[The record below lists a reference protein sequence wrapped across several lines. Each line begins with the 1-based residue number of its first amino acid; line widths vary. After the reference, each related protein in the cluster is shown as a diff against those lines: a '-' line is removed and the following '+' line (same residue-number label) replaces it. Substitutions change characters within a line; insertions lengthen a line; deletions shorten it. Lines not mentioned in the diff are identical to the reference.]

1 MSKLSAS
8 IDDLKTNDRQW
19 DAFTTEDHCVVL
31 APPGSGKTKLL
42 TTRMASDLAHKIRK
56 PQGAACITLTNAA
69 ADELRRRIDEL
80 GVEDR
85 PNLVIGTVHS
95 FLLRKVVEP
104 FAAVVDRPELA
115 SITIASK
122 DERNELLREAI
133 AEAFP
138 NGDTWLV
145 TSTIDKLRQRLASD
159 EDWAKSGDGVT
170 RAARLY
176 EAKLL
181 ERRLHDFSGLV
192 ATAVDLVENHHVVRQ
207 TLTAQFPHLYVDEYQ
222 DLAPGLDRVVKALC
236 FDHYTNAELFAV
248 GDPDQALFAF
258 TGTRPELLDD
268 LAARHD
274 VKTVELTRN
283 YRCGAE
289 IIKVANRMR
298 GDRPPIV
305 GDRPGGVVSAVYC
318 PGGLPD
324 QYARVVAAVREAC
337 ASGVVLHEIAVLCP
351 TRQICVDV
359 RTALREAE
367 IPAFFRDTNEYGVS
381 QVTLFVEA
389 AAAWAAA
396 GREESGHR
404 LGDLLNRWRYL
415 LGPLW
420 TNQHDRDLVAML
432 IMWADRRDEQATTFL
447 DELEGVGLG
456 QALSQVA
463 MAVDALEAKRM
474 AVAMRLLTLGR
485 LAMRALPRDR
495 VEVTT
500 TTSSKGLEFDVVLIV
515 GADESLMPSY
525 RSKTPEDLAED
536 RRRFYVSITRARKEL
551 RIFYSGFVVTKFNR
565 RIRAGVSRYV
575 KEVGLADPAGA
586 PSTRNV

>member
-8 IDDLKTNDRQW
+8 IDDLKNNDRQW
-19 DAFTTEDHCVVL
+19 EAFTTEGHCVVL

-42 TTRMASDLAHKIRK
+42 TTRMAYDLANKIRR

-69 ADELRRRIDEL
+69 ADELRRRVDEL

-85 PNLVIGTVHS
+85 PNLAIGTVHS

-104 FAAVVDRPELA
+104 FAHVVGRPELA

-122 DERNELLREAI
+122 EESDKLLREAVM
-133 AEAFP
+133 EALLH
-138 NGDTWLV
+138 GDSRLV
-145 TSTIDKLRQRLASD
+145 PSTIGRLRQRMASD
-159 EDWAKSGDGVT
+159 EDWAKSGNGVI

-176 EAKLL
+176 EVKLA
-181 ERRLHDFSGLV
+181 ERGLHDFSGLV

-236 FDHYTNAELFAV
+236 FDHYTNSELFAV

-258 TGTRPELLDD
+258 TGTRPELLNE

-274 VKTVELTRN
+274 VRTVELTRN
-283 YRCGAE
+283 YRCAAE

-305 GDRPGGVVSAVYC
+305 GDRPGGEVSAVYC
-318 PGGLPD
+318 SGGPRN
-324 QYARVVAAVREAC
+324 QYAQVIAAARKAH
-337 ASGVVLHEIAVLCP
+337 ASGVDLHEIAVLCP
-351 TRQICVDV
+351 TRQICVEV
-359 RTALREAE
+359 TTALRAAG
-367 IPAFFRDTNEYGVS
+367 IPVYFRDVNEYRVTS
-381 QVTLFVEA
+381 VTLFAEA

-396 GREESGHR
+396 GREQSGYR
-404 LGDLLNRWRYL
+404 LGDLLKRWRYL

-420 TNQHDRDLVAML
+420 TYQRDHDLVAML
-432 IMWADRRDEQATTFL
+432 IGWADRRDEPAITFL
-447 DELEGVGLG
+447 DELDTVGLG
-456 QALSQVA
+456 EALRQVA
-463 MAVDALEAKRM
+463 LAADAPEAKRM
-474 AVAMRLLTLGR
+474 AVVMRLLSLGE
-485 LAMRALPRDR
+485 LATRALPRDR

-500 TTSSKGLEFDVVLIV
+500 TTSSKGLEFDAVFIV
-515 GADESLMPSY
+515 GADEELMPSY
-525 RSKTPEDLAED
+525 QSKTPEDLAED

-551 RIFYSGFVVTKFNR
+551 RIFYSGFVVTKYNR
-565 RIRAGVSRYV
+565 KKNAGVSRFL
-575 KEVGLADPAGA
+575 KEIGLA
-586 PSTRNV
+586 